1 MTVTNKTKPVVD
13 EAELDRLAA
22 EEEAK
27 VDEIIEEA
35 EESEES
41 EETPKAPKTPKEP
54 EKPPVDWET
63 KAKESQKEAMVL
75 KSQLDKIE
83 EEKTKK
89 VEITEDFLKEK
100 YPDWE
105 YMTLGEQKALKR
117 TEELEQEV
125 VEIKNSANQF
135 NNDRK
140 WQENVETYINE
151 EVPDLFPKIVG
162 REEEFKRFATRP
174 SRKGLPMDDL
184 AKIFLFEN
192 PVTEKK
198 RSLFHASGGEAPP
211 AKEGMTPE
219 EAAELMRTRPGEYVR
234 LIRAKKLN
242 IKI

>member
-27 VDEIIEEA
+27 VDEVNDDA
-35 EESEES
+35 EEP
-41 EETPKAPKTPKEP
+41 ETPKVPEVPETPK
-54 EKPPVDWET
+54 VDWET
-63 KAKESQKEAMVL
+63 KAKESAKEAMVL
-75 KSQLDKIE
+75 KAQIDKIE

-105 YMTLGEQKALKR
+105 DMTLGEQKAIKK
-117 TEELEQEV
+117 TEELAQELQ
-125 VEIKNSANQF
+125 EIKNNTNQF

-151 EVPDLFPKIVG
+151 EVPDLFPTIVG

>member
-27 VDEIIEEA
+27 VDEVNDDA
-35 EESEES
+35 EEP
-41 EETPKAPKTPKEP
+41 ETPKVPEVPETPK
-54 EKPPVDWET
+54 VDWET
-63 KAKESQKEAMVL
+63 KAKESAKEALVL
-75 KSQLDKIE
+75 KAQIDKIE

-105 YMTLGEQKALKR
+105 DMTLGEQKAIKK
-117 TEELEQEV
+117 TEELAQELQ
-125 VEIKNSANQF
+125 EIKNNTNQF

-192 PVTEKK
+192 PATEKK

>member
-1 MTVTNKTKPVVD
+1 MTVTNKTKPEVD
-13 EAELDRLAA
+13 VEELDRLAA

-27 VDEIIEEA
+27 ADEIIEEA
-35 EESEES
+35 EESEEA
-41 EETPKAPKTPKEP
+41 PKAPKTPKEP

-83 EEKTKK
+83 EEKNKK

-100 YPDWE
+100 YSDWE
-105 YMTLGEQKALKR
+105 DMTLGEQKAIKK
-117 TEELEQEV
+117 TEELEQEIT
-125 VEIKNSANQF
+125 EIKNSTNQF

-140 WQENVETYINE
+140 WQESVESYINE
-151 EVPDLFPKIVG
+151 EIPDMFPKIVG

-198 RSLFHASGGEAPP
+198 KSLFHSPGGEAPQP
-211 AKEGMTPE
+211 KEGMTPE

-234 LIRAKKLN
+234 LIRAKK
-242 IKI
+242 IKIKV